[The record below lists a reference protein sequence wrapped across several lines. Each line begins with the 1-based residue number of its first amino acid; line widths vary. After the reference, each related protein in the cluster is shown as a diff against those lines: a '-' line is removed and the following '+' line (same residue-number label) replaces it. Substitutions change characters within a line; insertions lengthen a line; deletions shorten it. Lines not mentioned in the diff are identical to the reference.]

1 MSKTKFAN
9 AGQTL
14 KERQELNSLVKR
26 SISTEIFPI
35 GIKMPLEIG
44 SDSYESLFKMNTNIF
59 DQVSNNFKTFL
70 MTRKGELLCKPNFG
84 TLLSDIYNRTDLEL
98 NEIETIVMKEI
109 SNSAAEFFPFIIL
122 LDFESREVKNNSN
135 NANFML
141 VSIRYSLQGFEDKI
155 SNLELKIRR
164 SI

>member
-109 SNSAAEFFPFIIL
+109 SNSTAEFFPFIIL

-135 NANFML
+135 T
-141 VSIRYSLQGFEDKI
+141 KI
-155 SNLELKIRR
+155 V
-164 SI
+164 